1 MRLGI
6 FGGTFDPVHYGHL
19 LLAECCREAC
29 GLDRVWFV
37 PAAVAPHK
45 QGREHSP
52 AEHRVAMLKLAIGGH
67 EAFEVCTLEVDRGG
81 VNYTFETLEA
91 IHFDRPDDELFL
103 LLGGDSLADL
113 PTWREPKRIL
123 ELATPIVVRR
133 PGAPP
138 PEWSSLAG
146 IASASRLSEFAQYVV
161 SMPQIGISASD
172 LRQRVAS
179 GRSIRYQTPRAVEM
193 YVRQHGLYSPR

>member
-19 LLAECCREAC
+19 LLAEYCREAC
-29 GLDRVWFV
+29 ALDKVWFV

-67 EAFEVCTLEVDRGG
+67 EAFEVCTLETDRGG

-91 IHFDRPDDELFL
+91 IRREHPYDELFL

-113 PTWREPKRIL
+113 PSWREPGRIL
-123 ELATPIVVRR
+123 ELATPVVVSR

-138 PEWSSLAG
+138 PDWNSLAG
-146 IASASRLSEFAQYVV
+146 FASPDRLTEFAKHLVV
-161 SMPQIGISASD
+161 LPQIGISGTD
-172 LRQRVAS
+172 LRRRVS
-179 GRSIRYQTPRAVEM
+179 DGKSIRYQTLRAVEM
-193 YVRQHGLYSPR
+193 YIKEQGLYRS

>member
-19 LLAECCREAC
+19 LLAECCREGCA
-29 GLDRVWFV
+29 LDRMWFV

-45 QGREHSP
+45 QGKEHSP

-67 EAFEVCTLEVDRGG
+67 EAFEVCTREVDRGG
-81 VNYTFETLEA
+81 VNFTFETLDA
-91 IHFDRPDDELFL
+91 IHAERPSDELFL

-113 PTWREPKRIL
+113 PTWREPARIL
-123 ELATPIVVRR
+123 ELATPIVVGR

-138 PEWSSLAG
+138 PDFSSLG
-146 IASASRLSEFAQYVV
+146 NFVSADRVAEISEHFVT
-161 SMPQIGISASD
+161 MPQIGISGTD
-172 LRQRVAS
+172 LRRRVGN

-193 YVRQHGLYSPR
+193 YICEQGLYLS